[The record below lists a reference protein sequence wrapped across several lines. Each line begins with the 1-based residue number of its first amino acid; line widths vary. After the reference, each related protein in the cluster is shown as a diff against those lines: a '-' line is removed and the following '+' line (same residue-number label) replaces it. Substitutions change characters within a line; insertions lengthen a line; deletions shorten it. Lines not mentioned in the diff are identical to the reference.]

1 MSLYQPEHTLYG
13 DYVYRDWESKLVEE
27 VLGQLNPSNMRVD
40 VVTQHFDSKAPGMFL
55 QPCLLEAARR
65 IPGPFL

>member
-13 DYVYRDWESKLVEE
+13 DYVYRDWEPKLVEE

-40 VVTQHFDSKAPGMFL
+40 VVTQHFDSKAPGRPPRPRL
-55 QPCLLEAARR
+55 KD
-65 IPGPFL
+65 